1 MALSLG
7 AYQIRMALSL
17 GANQIMG
24 SIRLSLGA
32 NNASIIILTHFKKH
46 LKGYLQYFNDFKLK
60 HVIISS
66 YTKSKQ
72 KIFFAP
78 IFIRANFYSRQFL
91 SLFIFW
97 TPIYQKSDNGYLYL
111 WALKMHPSSSSSSNL
126 RSNLIISCLTI
137 LRQFL
142 FLIFWTPV

>member
-72 KIFFAP
+72 KNIF
-78 IFIRANFYSRQFL
+78 RANFYSRQFL
-91 SLFIFW
+91 SLSSGLPFIKSQIIGTFIFW
-97 TPIYQKSDNGYLYL
+97 
-111 WALKMHPSSSSSSNL
+111 
-126 RSNLIISCLTI
+126 R
-137 LRQFL
+137 
-142 FLIFWTPV
+142 